1 MKNEIVTISALAAM
15 IMVSCCS
22 FASNTV
28 ETQTRNVQNF
38 NAIDVAQG
46 INVNIDFGDA
56 ESAIVKANPEFIDE
70 VVTEVKSG
78 VLYIYLKNKTKIK
91 KVTYTVDVTAMQIDA
106 INASSGAQVNS
117 KCIKNNNVKLNAS
130 SGATINAEM
139 KAEKTSLK
147 TTSGSTIRVN
157 GSADVADVV
166 LNSGSSIDAS
176 SLCAKNMD
184 INVSSGASAYINVK
198 DSLQAEASSGA
209 SIRYFGNPHYRVINK
224 SSGGSVSQ
232 R

>member
-1 MKNEIVTISALAAM
+1 MKSEIVTISALAAM

-46 INVNIDFGDA
+46 INVNVDFGKT
-56 ESAIVKANPEFIDE
+56 ESAIVEASSEHIDD

-78 VLYIYLKNKTKIK
+78 TLHIYLKNKVKTKR
-91 KVTYTVDVTAMQIDA
+91 VNYTVNVTAMQIDA
-106 INASSGAQVNS
+106 INATSGAQVNS
-117 KCIKNNNVKLNAS
+117 KCIRNSNVKLNAS

-139 KAEKTSLK
+139 KAGKASLK

-166 LNSGSSIDAS
+166 LNSGSTIDAS
-176 SLCAKNMD
+176 SLCTKNMD

-198 DSLQAEASSGA
+198 DSLEAEASSGA
-209 SIRYFGNPHYRVINK
+209 SIRYFGSPHYRVINK

>member
-1 MKNEIVTISALAAM
+1 MKSEIVTISALAAM

-46 INVNIDFGDA
+46 INVNVDFGKT
-56 ESAIVKANPEFIDE
+56 ESAIVEASSEHIDD

-78 VLYIYLKNKTKIK
+78 TLHIYLKNKVKTKR
-91 KVTYTVDVTAMQIDA
+91 VNYTVNVTAMQIDA
-106 INASSGAQVNS
+106 INATSGAQVNS
-117 KCIKNNNVKLNAS
+117 KCIRNSNVKLNAS

-139 KAEKTSLK
+139 KAEKASLK
-147 TTSGSTIRVN
+147 TTSGSTIRIN

-166 LNSGSSIDAS
+166 LNSGSTIDAS
-176 SLCAKNMD
+176 SLCTKNMD

-198 DSLQAEASSGA
+198 DSLEAEASSGA
-209 SIRYFGNPHYRVINK
+209 SIRYFGSPHYRVINK